1 MGLQKANI
9 GYRCT
14 GGGEAMKKRKTL
26 GRIAYESAC
35 RACDVKA
42 HPYTDQVWN
51 KIARAVELA
60 VIRRA
65 VKEMER

>member
-1 MGLQKANI
+1 
-9 GYRCT
+9 
-14 GGGEAMKKRKTL
+14 MKKRKTL